1 MISLQRLE
9 GVSFRLMN
17 EYRRDSKMDIL
28 YTAGE
33 SICFYIFVKHL
44 VIGIKVFKIFIT
56 YPQYKSLKDSRKS
69 DKSTIMY
76 VQRCSSQ
83 HYLYQHGIMYIN
95 LAT

>member
-1 MISLQRLE
+1 MNTE
-9 GVSFRLMN
+9 GTVRW
-17 EYRRDSKMDIL
+17 I
-28 YTAGE
+28 
-33 SICFYIFVKHL
+33 FYILLVKAYVSTFFEKHL
-44 VIGIKVFKIFIT
+44 VIGIKVLKIFIT